1 MKKVIPL
8 MCMLL
13 LIQMSGCSTS
23 SVPEKVDT
31 PEVISEYTLSH
42 GVSSLDVIKENLYY
56 VGKPLQ
62 LEYTFENGNVDSNIG
77 LLMFIDGDIQPFSV
91 DGDED
96 PKVMNIIEM
105 KADTEKTITVSF
117 NPISGNAGETLPLH
131 IVAIFDAGRTIKTP
145 SISISFFQA
154 LSQAFPAKIQFD
166 EDSSCVLN
174 EETYNSQ
181 FIVEVDKENF
191 SKLDIENSDTD
202 SEITLQGFLS
212 GKDQESKYMELEETY
227 TLELRNTSDEDT
239 EYHIFCFVNNEPV
252 LWNDSPYYSISV
264 SAKNAAYL
272 DIKEHKN
279 NDEVDISGDDQLYF
293 IALPIHDASKQM
305 GTKVLKTK
313 TVYIR

>member
-1 MKKVIPL
+1 MSILKKVIPL

-105 KADTEKTITVSF
+105 KEKRDELQGKIPDKSF
-117 NPISGNAGETLPLH
+117 FEYQDQFNKKKNNNSANK
-131 IVAIFDAGRTIKTP
+131 AIFSIPIDFTKETRTTYKRHDK
-145 SISISFFQA
+145 A
-154 LSQAFPAKIQFD
+154 ELGFD
-166 EDSSCVLN
+166 VRL
-174 EETYNSQ
+174 
-181 FIVEVDKENF
+181 
-191 SKLDIENSDTD
+191 
-202 SEITLQGFLS
+202 FL
-212 GKDQESKYMELEETY
+212 T
-227 TLELRNTSDEDT
+227 
-239 EYHIFCFVNNEPV
+239 
-252 LWNDSPYYSISV
+252 
-264 SAKNAAYL
+264 
-272 DIKEHKN
+272 KN
-279 NDEVDISGDDQLYF
+279 NAPCF
-293 IALPIHDASKQM
+293 PMRK
-305 GTKVLKTK
+305 
-313 TVYIR
+313 